1 MAKFL
6 DLNGLQTLWAK
17 VKELVG
23 NAIKTNVSDKL
34 GKASG
39 IATLGA
45 DGRLADGQLPVL
57 KTVNGQSVVGS
68 GNIEIDLSVFKVVES
83 LPEQGDERK
92 VYLVKAPE
100 KARANKNIY
109 VEYAWVNGE
118 WEQIGEYKAGIN
130 LELYVTHSY
139 LRENYLKIPA
149 SGLRYDGDRVWLGEH
164 SNPEDPLEI
173 IEVDISSATTERAG
187 LMSAGD
193 KELLETL
200 ADNCFIGISNFEF
213 DVNGDTV
220 KLKLP
225 YSERISGDDYDMTS
239 SANIPTASGTAAGVM
254 TAAMFSKLNGVAEG
268 STADS
273 ALSEAEI
280 NAILV

>member
-1 MAKFL
+1 MSKFL
-6 DLNGLQTLWAK
+6 DSVGLTVLWGR

-23 NAIKTNVSDKL
+23 NAIKTSVSDRL
-34 GKASG
+34 GAYGG

-100 KARANKNIY
+100 KARANKNVY

-118 WEQIGEYKAGIN
+118 WEQIGEYKAGID

-149 SGLRYDGDRVWLGEH
+149 SGLRYDTGHVWIGEH
-164 SNPEDPLEI
+164 HNPEDPLEVV
-173 IEVDISSATTERAG
+173 EVDISSATTERAG

-193 KELLETL
+193 KELLNTL

-213 DVNGDTV
+213 DVNADTV

-225 YSERISGDDYDMTS
+225 YSERISGDDYYMTS
-239 SANIPTASGTAAGVM
+239 SADIPKASETAAGVM
-254 TAAMFSKLNGVAEG
+254 TATMFSKLNGVAKG